1 MPTYVYETLD
11 EPVIRFE
18 QKQSMRDQA
27 LTRDPESGRTL
38 RRVMSGGF
46 GFMRVRSGPTTVAA
60 APDSTCCPGC
70 HD

>member
-18 QKQSMRDQA
+18 HKQSMRDQA
-27 LTRDPESGRTL
+27 LTRDPASWRTV
-38 RRVMSGGF
+38 RRVMSCGF

-60 APDSTCCPGC
+60 APDSTCWMS
-70 HD
+70 